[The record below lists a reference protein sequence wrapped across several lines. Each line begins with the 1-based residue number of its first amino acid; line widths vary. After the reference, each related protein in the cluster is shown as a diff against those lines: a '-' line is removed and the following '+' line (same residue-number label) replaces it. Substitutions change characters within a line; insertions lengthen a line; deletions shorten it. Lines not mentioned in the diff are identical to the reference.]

1 MTDVLAVAG
10 GSSGLLLGLC
20 VLACPVIM
28 GAMMWGM
35 RRGGGGSQQPPAA
48 PMADRADPA
57 KQAELARLRAEI
69 DQLKA
74 GQARPVER
82 ATKQHR

>member
-35 RRGGGGSQQPPAA
+35 RRGGGGSPQPPT
-48 PMADRADPA
+48 DSTADPA

-74 GQARPVER
+74 AKADTGERP
-82 ATKQHR
+82 TSQHR

>member
-1 MTDVLAVAG
+1 MTDVLAVIGGG
-10 GSSGLLLGLC
+10 GSLLLLC

-35 RRGGGGSQQPPAA
+35 RRGGGGSPQPPT
-48 PMADRADPA
+48 DSIADPV
-57 KQAELARLRAEI
+57 KQAELVRLRAEI

-74 GQARPVER
+74 AKADTGERPAR
-82 ATKQHR
+82 QHR

>member
-1 MTDVLAVAG
+1 MTGVLAVFG

-35 RRGGGGSQQPPAA
+35 RRGGSGSPQPPT
-48 PMADRADPA
+48 DSRAEPA
-57 KQAELARLRAEI
+57 KQAELARLRSEI

-74 GQARPVER
+74 AEADTDERPTSQFR
-82 ATKQHR
+82 